1 MKLRTV
7 LLASALSLTA
17 LGMGIATVAVQAAPQ
32 MEVLDLGDGFQFEL
46 LGAGDTPAK
55 VANPKS
61 IYLNV
66 ALKDAKLVADK
77 AKLIEAAD
85 RMFESVLMGAAE
97 KGYYK
102 RATVNVRR
110 AGTPETFED
119 FVYLRGANEVWLR
132 QAGKETWKVAQ
143 DAKWTPPAVEKV
155 DVQGFGSFHV
165 EQAIEIPAP
174 EGFRRAAEV
183 DFVTATPVVD
193 IQRKYQEIK
202 ALWARIDR
210 EKMRTDGFDMIL
222 LGNFAESQRG
232 RFHARRG
239 FFVRIP
245 RDTDGAWPEL
255 PDRAPDN
262 RDLMISKN
270 EVTTE
275 ELTKTIGNT
284 FASGLNTM
292 RLTQII
298 APVVD
303 PMAAGPTAKIGFG
316 EALPV
321 IKFDPSAFVIKIQ

>member
-1 MKLRTV
+1 MV
-7 LLASALSLTA
+7 AGALSFGA
-17 LGMGIATVAVQAAPQ
+17 AAFGISAMSAKAAPRIE
-32 MEVLDLGDGFQFEL
+32 MLDLGDGFRFEL

-55 VANPKS
+55 VANPKA

-66 ALKDAKLVADK
+66 ALKDEKLIADH

-102 RATVNVRR
+102 HATVNIRR
-110 AGTPETFED
+110 QGTPETFED
-119 FVYLRGANEVWLR
+119 FVYLRGDNEVWLR

-143 DAKWTPPAVEKV
+143 DTKWTPPATENIAV
-155 DVQGFGSFHV
+155 DGFGTFHV
-165 EQAIEIPAP
+165 EQAIEIPPP
-174 EGFRRAAEV
+174 EGFSRAAEV
-183 DFVTATPVVD
+183 DFVTATPVID
-193 IQRKYQEIK
+193 IQRKYKEIK
-202 ALWARIDR
+202 ALWSRIDR
-210 EKMRTDGFDMIL
+210 EKMRADGFDMIL
-222 LGNFAESQRG
+222 LGNFAEGQRG

-245 RDTDGAWPEL
+245 RDIDGPWPEL

-262 RDLMISKN
+262 RDLLISKN
-270 EVTTE
+270 EISTE

-284 FASGLNTM
+284 FASGLSTM

-303 PMAAGPTAKIGFG
+303 PTATGPTAKIGFG

-321 IKFDPSAFVIKIQ
+321 IKFDPNAFVIKIQ